1 MTYNQRCRPWAGA
14 IWVILWFWAPQLAA
28 ADVTAELDS
37 LRIRGEWGELALTN
51 GLVRQVQ
58 VDTIE
63 GQQVML
69 QEVIGALH
77 MRPATYAL
85 SDVRSVRPLGPR
97 RIQARMAARPS
108 APSLPL
114 TLGLELIIPGAG
126 YFHAGEGDQ
135 GWRILLASLAIGA
148 TAVTMGEN
156 GAAVWIPLGTWLKLY
171 SLHHLADEVRASQ
184 AQQAR
189 RSRLLSLTDS
199 APASTP
205 TIMALRWQR

>member
-1 MTYNQRCRPWAGA
+1 M
-14 IWVILWFWAPQLAA
+14 WVILFLSAPQLAV
-28 ADVTAELDS
+28 ADVMAELDS
-37 LRIRGEWGELALTN
+37 LRSRGEWGELSLTN

-85 SDVRSVRPLGPR
+85 SDVQSVRPLGPR
-97 RIQARMAARPS
+97 RIQSRMAARPS

-114 TLGLELIIPGAG
+114 ALGLEVLIPGAG
-126 YFHAGEGDQ
+126 FFHAGEGDQ
-135 GWRILLASLAIGA
+135 GWRILLASLALGA
-148 TAVTMGEN
+148 TAVSMGEN
-156 GAAVWIPLGTWLKLY
+156 GAAAWMPLGTWLKLY
-171 SLHHLADEVRASQ
+171 SLHHLADEVRAAQ

-189 RSRLLSLTDS
+189 RSRLLSATDS
-199 APASTP
+199 VPASTP